1 MKTIGGYIMIDCKG
15 LNLLSQTTQK
25 VTGLYKDVTRAMA
38 LGKPIQAY
46 NCTYGEG
53 VPMTPIELFA
63 INEAGLLICT
73 ASILQIRIASNDDV
87 TIANL
92 ITDFND

>member
-1 MKTIGGYIMIDCKG
+1 MKTIGGYTMIDFKG
-15 LNLLSQTTQK
+15 MNLLSKTTQK

-53 VPMTPIELFA
+53 VPMTPIEVFA
-63 INEAGLLICT
+63 INEDGLLICT
-73 ASILQIRIASNDDV
+73 ATIHQIRVASNDDV
-87 TIANL
+87 TITSL
-92 ITDFND
+92 LTD